1 MTPIV
6 VIVFASLS
14 AVYLVYGICIWRMPE
29 KRWLDFSRDRN
40 HLSYL
45 IGNYKTK
52 YNPKKV
58 RPISIAYLLFEAVC
72 NLMVG
77 LTFEEHPLLAKI
89 FMGGVIGAAVV
100 YGVVVLVFCKER

>member
-6 VIVFASLS
+6 VIVWASL
-14 AVYLVYGICIWRMPE
+14 AAIYLIYGVCIWRMPE
-29 KRWLDFSRDRN
+29 KRWLDFTRDRI
-40 HLSYL
+40 HIS
-45 IGNYKTK
+45 KTK

-100 YGVVVLVFCKER
+100 YGVVVLVFCKERK